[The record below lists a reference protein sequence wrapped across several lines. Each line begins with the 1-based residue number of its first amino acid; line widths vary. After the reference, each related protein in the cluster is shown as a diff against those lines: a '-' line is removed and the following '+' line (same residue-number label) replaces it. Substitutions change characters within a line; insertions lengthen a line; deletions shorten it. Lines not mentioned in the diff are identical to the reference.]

1 MNQTYLANQSRSA
14 ARAQL
19 AETIWRLP
27 YSALLRYGI
36 SSYRQIDGLDTIG
49 IPIWIAHRPP
59 SNTISVTAGKSLD
72 SKMAAAGAVIE
83 AIEFWASENPTD
95 AAQLCSYAQ
104 LAKSAGSAPGRLLPL
119 QDYPLAR
126 DNVLDEH
133 TPIYWEPVER
143 LGHGDQPLTWMPSN
157 MIWLKDRIVQQFLDV
172 QQSSNGLAS
181 GVSLEDAIL
190 QALYEVVERDGWTI
204 NYFVRDSLGIPP
216 FKIPMTELP
225 PEIDSTIQVIRKAG
239 LYPFFFD
246 CTQRDLGIPV
256 IGCAL
261 LGRDGVGLFG
271 GYGCHLTVRVAGQRA
286 LLEAVQSRLC
296 FISGAR
302 DDLYRRDFL
311 VMKRA
316 NSERLIKELEALEPI
331 KPTWSDY
338 AADCDLVDFN
348 DTPQELH
355 FLRVV
360 LENAGI
366 DRVYYKLLA
375 REEFGAQNLVVVKVI
390 VPQLEGVYC
399 DYWKTNGRATAM
411 LAKEME
417 RLTNNVRKHAG

>member
-1 MNQTYLANQSRSA
+1 VNATTYLANPTRAA
-14 ARAQL
+14 ARAEL

-27 YSALLRYGI
+27 YSTMRKYGV
-36 SSYRQIDGLDTIG
+36 SSYRSIEGLDTIG

-72 SKMAAAGAVIE
+72 SKMAMVGAIIE
-83 AIEFWASENPTD
+83 AIEFWASEHPSPH
-95 AAQLCSYAQ
+95 AQLCSYDH
-104 LAKSAGSAPGRLLPL
+104 LVNSADKQAAELLPL
-119 QDYPLAR
+119 RDYPLAR
-126 DNVLDEH
+126 DNVLDEY
-133 TPIYWEPVER
+133 TPTYWELVEK
-143 LGHGDQPLTWMPSN
+143 LGQEGLVWMPSN

-181 GVSLEDAIL
+181 GVSTEDAVL
-190 QALYEVVERDGWTI
+190 QGLYEVIERDGWTI

-216 FKIPMTELP
+216 FKIPMNELP
-225 PEIDSTIQVIRKAG
+225 EEVELTVKIIRLAG
-239 LYPFFFD
+239 LYPFLFD

-261 LGRDGVGLFG
+261 FGRDGVGLFG
-271 GYGCHLTVRVAGQRA
+271 GYGCHLNVAVAAQRA
-286 LLEAVQSRLC
+286 LLESVQSRLC

-316 NSERLIKELEALEPI
+316 SSEKLIKELNALEPV
-331 KPTWSDY
+331 KPSWPKFAGDTGLINF
-338 AADCDLVDFN
+338 AD
-348 DTPQELH
+348 TAQELH
-355 FLRVV
+355 FLRVA

-366 DRVYYKLLA
+366 NRLYYKVLA
-375 REEFGAQNLVVVKVI
+375 REQFGRQNLTAVKVI
-390 VPQLEGVYC
+390 APQLEGVYC
-399 DYWKTNGRATAM
+399 EYWQTNGRATTM

-417 RLTNNVRKHAG
+417 RLSDNVRSAG